1 MVHGQKFGL
10 NIWVSILVQQYANT
24 LMVHGQKFGLNI
36 WVSILVQQYANTLRQ
51 DTDNL
56 LGGHPP
62 LFVTFSVHL
71 SVVHYIS
78 GTVYH
83 LILIFGKHV

>member
-56 LGGHPP
+56 LGGAPTSICH
-62 LFVTFSVHL
+62 FFCTSVCCAL
-71 SVVHYIS
+71 YLRNRVSS
-78 GTVYH
+78 DPN
-83 LILIFGKHV
+83 FW